1 MAEILQLTVLN
12 MDIVPNILNQ
22 ILILRMFLSMR
33 NTTNT
38 MTDLRTF
45 SIKYTNNIIMGHL
58 NINSIRNKLE
68 LLSFLIVGV
77 NSTGHD
83 LDASFL

>member
-12 MDIVPNILNQ
+12 MDRVPNILNQ
-22 ILILRMFLSMR
+22 ILILRMFLSMK

-38 MTDLRTF
+38 VTDLRTF
-45 SIKYTNNIIMGHL
+45 NIKYPNIIIMDHL

-68 LLSFLIVGV
+68 LLSFLIGGV

-83 LDASFL
+83 LDGSFL

>member
-45 SIKYTNNIIMGHL
+45 SIKYPNNIIMGHL
-58 NINSIRNKLE
+58 NIKSIRNKLE
-68 LLSFLIVGV
+68 LLSFLIGGA

-83 LDASFL
+83 LDANFL